1 MTMRADCEAYVS
13 TAADLSDLLAM
24 EDRAGIEKVVL
35 IATVGY
41 RPDNRAVAECGRES
55 DRIIPCAC
63 VNPRLGDEATAELE
77 RCLGEDGMGGLKL
90 MSANHGYVISSGVAD
105 DCVEIARSHG
115 VPVTVHSQGTPSHP
129 LEIGVLAQRFPD
141 VPFIMDHL
149 GHRYWRGQ
157 AIDAARQAENLFL
170 GTCIAAFEPG
180 SVRDAIDALGPER
193 VVFGTNAPSAH
204 PDLAVESIVRLGLPE
219 DQFDLVMGGNL
230 ARIYRL

>member
-13 TAADLSDLLAM
+13 TAADLPGLLAM

-35 IATVGY
+35 IATVEY
-41 RPDNRAVAECGRES
+41 RPNNRAVAECGRMS
-55 DRIIPCAC
+55 DRVIPCAC
-63 VNPRLGDEATAELE
+63 VNPRLGGEATAELE

-90 MSANHGYVISSGVAD
+90 MSANHGYVISSDASD

-129 LEIGVLAQRFPD
+129 LEIAVLAQRFPD
-141 VPFIMDHL
+141 VPFIMDHM

-157 AIDAARQAENLFL
+157 AIDAARQADNLFL

-180 SVRDAIDALGPER
+180 AVRDAVDAVGAER
-193 VVFGTNAPSAH
+193 VLFGSNAPSAH
-204 PDLAVESIVRLGLPE
+204 PDLAVESIARLGLPQ
-219 DQFDLVMGGNL
+219 DQFDLIMGGNL
-230 ARIYRL
+230 ANIYRL

>member
-1 MTMRADCEAYVS
+1 
-13 TAADLSDLLAM
+13 
-24 EDRAGIEKVVL
+24 
-35 IATVGY
+35 
-41 RPDNRAVAECGRES
+41 
-55 DRIIPCAC
+55 
-63 VNPRLGDEATAELE
+63 
-77 RCLGEDGMGGLKL
+77 
-90 MSANHGYVISSGVAD
+90 
-105 DCVEIARSHG
+105 
-115 VPVTVHSQGTPSHP
+115 
-129 LEIGVLAQRFPD
+129 
-141 VPFIMDHL
+141 MDHL

-204 PDLAVESIVRLGLPE
+204 PDLAVESIARLGLPE

>member
-1 MTMRADCEAYVS
+1 MRADCEAYIS
-13 TAADLSDLLAM
+13 TAADLPDLLDM

-35 IATVGY
+35 IASVEY
-41 RPDNRAVAECGRES
+41 RPNNRAVAECGRTS

-63 VNPRLGDEATAELE
+63 VNPRLGSEATAELE

-90 MSANHGYVISSGVAD
+90 MSANHGYVISSDVAD

-141 VPFIMDHL
+141 VPFIMDHM

-157 AIDAARQAENLFL
+157 AIEAARSADNLFL
-170 GTCIAAFEPG
+170 GTCIAAFEP
-180 SVRDAIDALGPER
+180 VAISAAISAVGPER
-193 VVFGTNAPSAH
+193 VVFGSNAPTAH
-204 PDLAVESIVRLGLPE
+204 PDLAVESIARLGLPD
-219 DQFDLVMGGNL
+219 DQFDLIMGKNL
-230 ARIYRL
+230 ARIYKL